1 MNRSTSIIERSLRP
15 RRLLLVLVV
24 LCVAVGATMFGGILN
39 ESPGAPSEATAAAA
53 APLSGAVPSLPAARN
68 TAATIL
74 KLQAALRAQP
84 DDAGSLTLLGLEYE
98 QRARETG
105 DPSYYSKAD
114 GVLNDA
120 LGLAPRSPLTE
131 SGLGSLALSRHL
143 FGAGLRWGRRAIA
156 DGVAAH
162 VPNAIQSRSYGVVG
176 DALVELGRYGEAFA
190 AFDHMTRL
198 EPGLAA
204 YTRVSYARELLG
216 HPHAA
221 LAPMAAAVNAAGSE
235 PEPQAWSRVQL
246 GKLYWGIGRIDEAE
260 RQYRLALAAFPD
272 YVYALDA
279 LAQVRAARGQLPAA
293 IRLERRAVG
302 RIPLPQFVST
312 LGDLYRRAGN
322 RTAAGREYA
331 LMDAIRRLLAANG
344 VRTDLE
350 IALFRVDHG
359 IALGPSLAL
368 ARSAQ
373 RERPSIDGDDVLG
386 WALERNGRCAEAL
399 PYSKHALR
407 LGTHD
412 ALKFFHRGMIERCLG
427 HATDARGWFR
437 RAVALNPHF
446 SLLWAPLA
454 RRLAR

>member
-1 MNRSTSIIERSLRP
+1 MNRSTSTIGRSLRP
-15 RRLLLVLVV
+15 RRLLLALVV
-24 LCVAVGATMFGGILN
+24 ICVAAGSALFGGILS
-39 ESPGAPSEATAAAA
+39 ESPAAPAQPADAAT
-53 APLSGAVPSLPAARN
+53 APLSGVVPSLPAARN
-68 TAATIL
+68 TAATIRR
-74 KLQAALRAQP
+74 LQAGLRTQP

-120 LGLAPRSPLTE
+120 LGLAPASPLTE

-143 FGAGLRWGRRAIA
+143 FREGLAWGRRAIA
-156 DGVAAH
+156 HGEAVG

-176 DALVELGRYGEAFA
+176 DALVELGRYGEAFDS
-190 AFDHMTRL
+190 FDRMTTL
-198 EPGLAA
+198 DPGLAA
-204 YTRVSYARELLG
+204 YTRISYARELLG
-216 HPHAA
+216 HPRSA
-221 LAPMAAAVNAAGSE
+221 LVPMRAAVNAAGGE
-235 PEPQAWSRVQL
+235 PEPQAWARVQL
-246 GKLYWGIGRIDEAE
+246 GKLYWTMGQIGQAE
-260 RQYRLALAAFPD
+260 RQYRLALAAFPN

-279 LAQVRAARGQLPAA
+279 LALVRAARGHLPAA
-293 IRLERRAVG
+293 IRLERRAVA

-312 LGDLYRRAGN
+312 LGDLYRSAGN
-322 RTAAGREYA
+322 RTGAAGEYA

-350 IALFRVDHG
+350 IALLRVDHG
-359 IALGPSLAL
+359 IQLEPSLAL

-399 PYSKHALR
+399 RYSKHALR
-407 LGTHD
+407 LGTRD
-412 ALKFFHRGMIERCLG
+412 ALKFFHRGMIEHCLG
-427 HATDARGWFR
+427 HAASARSWFR
-437 RAVALNPHF
+437 RALALNPHF
-446 SLLWAPLA
+446 SLLWAPTA